1 MTSGLEHDSNV
12 QVHTVHRGTVHGEV
26 YCAGRVMYMIDFVGK
41 EIHIGDSVVYLK
53 NVRTGSSTIRKC
65 MFRGIVSGETNCKI
79 KIHPLDYNKPPYETI
94 YPEDVVVINT

>member
-1 MTSGLEHDSNV
+1 
-12 QVHTVHRGTVHGEV
+12 
-26 YCAGRVMYMIDFVGK
+26 MIDFVGK

-79 KIHPLDYNKPPYETI
+79 KIHP
-94 YPEDVVVINT
+94 